1 MFPGSRLPVSPAF
14 QHVSAFLR
22 GSGSR
27 SVADSLATRVANSG
41 FVKWLKAFNDVD
53 ADPELTR
60 ERLKQTR
67 WDRYFLTVAQA
78 VSTASKDPSTKV
90 GAVIVRPDKTMAS
103 FGYNGF
109 PRGIA
114 DTDERLNNREVKYDL
129 VVHGEI
135 NAILTAREPLH
146 GYTLYTW
153 PFITCKRCSLHV
165 IQAGIKRV
173 VAPELPEHLKE
184 RWAASVRDA
193 GQLYDE
199 AGVAWAL
206 IDTTEVE

>member
-1 MFPGSRLPVSPAF
+1 MT
-14 QHVSAFLR
+14 
-22 GSGSR
+22 
-27 SVADSLATRVANSG
+27 SVAHAI
-41 FVKWLKAFNDVD
+41 
-53 ADPELTR
+53 DPELLLHP
-60 ERLKQTR
+60 ERRPQVFF
-67 WDRYFLTVAQA
+67 DRYFLTVAAA

-90 GAVIVRPDKTMAS
+90 GAVIVRPDRTMAS

-114 DTDERLNNREVKYDL
+114 DTVERLHNREVKYDL
-129 VVHGEI
+129 VIHGEI

-173 VAPELPEHLKE
+173 VAPELPDHLKE
-184 RWAASVRDA
+184 RWAASVHDA

-199 AGVAWAL
+199 AGVAWEL
-206 IDTTEVE
+206 IPPEETE

>member
-1 MFPGSRLPVSPAF
+1 MFPGSRPQVTPAF
-14 QHVSAFLR
+14 PDVSAFLR
-22 GSGSR
+22 DSGLVSI
-27 SVADSLATRVANSG
+27 ADSLATRVANSG
-41 FVKWLKAFNDVD
+41 LAAWLKTFLQT
-53 ADPELTR
+53 DPDLELA
-60 ERLKQTR
+60 RLKQER
-67 WDRYFLTVAQA
+67 WDRYFLKVAQA

-90 GAVIVRPDKTMAS
+90 GAVIVRPDRTMAS

-173 VAPELPEHLKE
+173 VAPELPEHLKD

-199 AGVAWAL
+199 AGVSWAL

>member
-1 MFPGSRLPVSPAF
+1 M
-14 QHVSAFLR
+14 
-22 GSGSR
+22 
-27 SVADSLATRVANSG
+27 
-41 FVKWLKAFNDVD
+41 KAFNDVD
-53 ADPELTR
+53 ANPELTR
-60 ERLKQTR
+60 ERLKQAR

-199 AGVAWAL
+199 AGVSWAL

>member
-1 MFPGSRLPVSPAF
+1 MFPGSRPQVPSVFLS
-14 QHVSAFLR
+14 VSAFSR
-22 GSGSR
+22 GNKLVSL
-27 SVADSLATRVANSG
+27 AASLATRVANSG
-41 FVKWLKAFNDVD
+41 FARRLD
-53 ADPELTR
+53 ALLRPEMELAR
-60 ERLKQTR
+60 RNQER
-67 WDRYFLTVAQA
+67 WDRYFLNVAQA

-173 VAPELPEHLKE
+173 VAPELPDHLKE

-199 AGVAWAL
+199 AGVTWAL
-206 IDTTEVE
+206 IDMPEAE

>member
-1 MFPGSRLPVSPAF
+1 MSPGSRQQVPAVF
-14 QHVSAFLR
+14 PHVSAVSAAARLV
-22 GSGSR
+22 SLA
-27 SVADSLATRVANSG
+27 VASATRVANSG
-41 FVKWLKAFNDVD
+41 LARLFQTANPDLI
-53 ADPELTR
+53 PTR
-60 ERLKQTR
+60 RPQIE
-67 WDRYFLTVAQA
+67 WDRYFLTVAEA

-90 GAVIVRPDKTMAS
+90 GAVIVRPDRSMAS

-135 NAILTAREPLH
+135 NAILSAREPLH

-199 AGVAWAL
+199 AGVDWAL
-206 IDTTEVE
+206 ISAEEAS